1 MCVSLMPAAHCELQY
16 VSERKK
22 TRRTRITEANMR
34 RIMLRGF
41 NLPHRHNSVNSTPVD
56 RGDGWF
62 QFEPMDAA
70 SVQEDFIDLEYL
82 GTSTG

>member
-1 MCVSLMPAAHCELQY
+1 
-16 VSERKK
+16 
-22 TRRTRITEANMR
+22 MR
-34 RIMLRGF
+34 RIMLWVF

-62 QFEPMDAA
+62 QFEPLDAV